1 MKSMGKRAKTT
12 FESEI
17 AVFVNTYKQLVKDV
31 QDLNHFARIQYPD
44 EKKTID
50 AKIRD
55 RPRFSDFDN

>member
-1 MKSMGKRAKTT
+1 M
-12 FESEI
+12 
-17 AVFVNTYKQLVKDV
+17 NTYKQLVKDV
-31 QDLNHFARIQYPD
+31 QDLNHFAKFQYPD